1 MKYNK
6 TCQLKKKKKLL
17 HKYQNFENVPVKVV
31 QFWSHIYAVKH

>member
-6 TCQLKKKKKLL
+6 TCQLKKKKLL